1 MSIDPIC
8 VIVNPGSGDNVGGD
22 ERSAQIARAMGEA
35 GLQAR
40 VRLVTGGLKLPD
52 AAREAASAGHEIV
65 VAAGGDG
72 TVAAVADA
80 LMKVEDR
87 PQFGVLPLGT
97 FNYFARAHNIPEEIG
112 PAVSVIA
119 GGHLRDVHTGVVND
133 RLFLNNTS
141 IGLYPSILE
150 SREDVYS
157 RWGRSRIAAYWSVAL
172 ALCGMHKP
180 MHLTIT
186 VDGDTQEIRTPLL
199 FIANSAY
206 QLENYNLEGAD
217 AIREGKFAIFASKG
231 TRRRELAAAAWALA
245 RGKARKGQEF
255 SLGTGRDIRIDMK
268 RRKVQVAYDGER
280 SYFRPPLTVKPTES
294 PLRMLVPK
302 DAA

>member
-8 VIVNPGSGDNVGGD
+8 VIVNPGSGDNVGGE

-40 VRLVTGGLKLPD
+40 VRLATGGLKLPD
-52 AAREAASAGHEIV
+52 AAREAASAGHDIV
-65 VAAGGDG
+65 IAAGGDG

-80 LMKVEDR
+80 LMKVDTPPR
-87 PQFGVLPLGT
+87 FGVLPLGT
-97 FNYFARAHNIPEEIG
+97 FNYFARAHGIPEDIAA
-112 PAVSVIA
+112 AVAVIA
-119 GGHLRDVHTGVVND
+119 SGTLRDVHPGIVND

-141 IGLYPSILE
+141 LGLYPSILE

-157 RWGRSRIAAYWSVAL
+157 RWGRSRLAAYWSVAL

-180 MHLTIT
+180 MHLKIT
-186 VDGDTQEIRTPLL
+186 VDGETQELRTPLV

-206 QLENYNLEGAD
+206 QLENYNLEGAE
-217 AIREGKFAIFASKG
+217 AIRDGRLAIFASKG

-245 RGKARKGQEF
+245 RGKARKGQQF
-255 SLGTGRDIRIDMK
+255 SLGTGRDITIEMK
-268 RRKVQVAYDGER
+268 RRKVQVAFDGER
-280 SYFRPPLTVKPTES
+280 SWFKPPLTVRHTER
-294 PLRMLVPK
+294 PLKMLVPK
-302 DAA
+302 DTA